1 MRYTLTTLL
10 LLSCV
15 VNFFIPGVSA
25 ERAFSGK
32 PTIVGS
38 WEQIDDGTEEV
49 FFATFH
55 GGPRR
60 GTFNFTSP
68 DASISLSHGSWQR
81 IGQRRFN
88 ATDVGYI
95 YDGSNGK
102 AVFRYKYK
110 TKIVLSQDGKTA
122 QFTFQFEKSA
132 LDGTVV
138 ETSKGKGKGVRIEV
152 EPLD

>member
-1 MRYTLTTLL
+1 MRYILTTLL
-10 LLSCV
+10 VFSCV
-15 VNFFIPGVSA
+15 FNFFIPGASA
-25 ERAFSGK
+25 ERDFSER

-38 WEQIDDGTEEV
+38 WEEIDDGAEEV

-60 GTFNFTSP
+60 GTFNYTNP
-68 DASISLSHGSWQR
+68 NATISLSHGSWER
-81 IGQRRFN
+81 IDQRRYN